1 MFLPREKYDSEFFT
15 SSPNRSMKMRTIAL
29 TKHSRSTSMLKGFQC
44 NNCHAH
50 MLSIELRRREGG
62 ETGGVMRP
70 NLLLPL
76 SLLRRSEATYFS
88 LSFNAFS
95 SPTKAP
101 PTNERSKHE
110 RRSEGASP
118 FRVTVNLSGFR
129 SWLILLRSVAAATK
143 RRPSYILHLMPLLYV
158 FP

>member
-1 MFLPREKYDSEFFT
+1 
-15 SSPNRSMKMRTIAL
+15 
-29 TKHSRSTSMLKGFQC
+29 
-44 NNCHAH
+44 
-50 MLSIELRRREGG
+50 
-62 ETGGVMRP
+62 MRP

-76 SLLRRSEATYFS
+76 SLLRRSEATYFFS

-101 PTNERSKHE
+101 PTNERSEHE
-110 RRSEGASP
+110 RRSEGAGSP

-143 RRPSYILHLMPLLYV
+143 RRPSYILHLMPLLRV
-158 FP
+158 QF

>member
-1 MFLPREKYDSEFFT
+1 MDDSEFFT
-15 SSPNRSMKMRTIAL
+15 SSPNCCMKMRTIAL
-29 TKHSRSTSMLKGFQC
+29 IKHSRSTSTLKGFQC

-50 MLSIELRRREGG
+50 MLSIGLRRGSEGG

-88 LSFNAFS
+88 LSLLSFNAFS

-101 PTNERSKHE
+101 PTNERSTSA
-110 RRSEGASP
+110 RAGSP

-129 SWLILLRSVAAATK
+129 SWLPLLRSVAAATK
-143 RRPSYILHLMPLLYV
+143 RRPSYILHLMPLLCV
-158 FP
+158 QF

>member
-1 MFLPREKYDSEFFT
+1 
-15 SSPNRSMKMRTIAL
+15 
-29 TKHSRSTSMLKGFQC
+29 
-44 NNCHAH
+44 
-50 MLSIELRRREGG
+50 MLSIELRRRSEGGG

-76 SLLRRSEATYFS
+76 FDEARRPTSPSFALSMRFLLRLRRRQR
-88 LSFNAFS
+88 
-95 SPTKAP
+95 
-101 PTNERSKHE
+101 TNEARA
-110 RRSEGASP
+110 REGASP

-129 SWLILLRSVAAATK
+129 SWLPLLRSVAATK